1 MVDRNGE
8 RYELPAEYARKR
20 ARERLAPWWRGEA
33 GDALRVYG
41 PRIWPGVPPVVL
53 LGWSVTSTGPRES
66 GPEPDHV
73 RGLWGVERSRLDG
86 LAKLARPYLGRE
98 VRIGTEERRY
108 LDDVEAQVVCGL
120 LTYRK
125 HLDGLLDDLDADVVA
140 ALGRDTAAA
149 ARVASM
155 AYSSGGGKVE
165 PLLDMWGR
173 ELLAL
178 PVAKWSRELAA
189 RVADFDGDVVDP
201 PGRGRS
207 VKVGGRWNAAETIL
221 RAERRALAACF
232 LGDLVLSELEAVSV
246 RKWVGDWAERE
257 PEVCER
263 LAARMEGGGRA

>member
-1 MVDRNGE
+1 MVDRAEE
-8 RYELPAEYARKR
+8 RYELPAEYAAKR

-41 PRIWPGVPPVVL
+41 PRIWPGVPLVVL

-73 RGLWGVERSRLDG
+73 RGLWGVERSRLDE
-86 LAKLARPYLGRE
+86 LAKLARPYLNRE
-98 VRIGTEERRY
+98 VRIGDGERHY
-108 LDDVEAQVVCGL
+108 LGDVEAQVVCGL

-125 HLDGLLDDLDADVVA
+125 HLDGLLDDVDADVVV

-149 ARVASM
+149 ARVAAM

-178 PVAKWSRELAA
+178 PVSKWSRELAA
-189 RVADFDGDVVDP
+189 RVADFDGDTIDP
-201 PGRGRS
+201 PGRGRTL
-207 VKVGGRWNAAETIL
+207 KVGGRWNAAEMLL

-232 LGDLVLSELEAVSV
+232 LGDLVLPELEAVSV

-257 PEVCER
+257 EGICER
-263 LAARMEGGGRA
+263 LAERMHAR